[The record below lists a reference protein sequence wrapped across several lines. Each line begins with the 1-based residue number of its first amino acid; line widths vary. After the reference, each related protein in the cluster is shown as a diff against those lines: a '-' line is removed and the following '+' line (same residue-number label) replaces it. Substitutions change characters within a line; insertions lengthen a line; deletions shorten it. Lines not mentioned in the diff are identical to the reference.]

1 MNRTR
6 VLIFLVILV
15 VVYFLYFKKPPINED
30 VQFISF
36 TEDTNGNKKLKRKMY
51 QVLHLYK
58 KLIHL

>member
-36 TEDTNGNKKLKRKMY
+36 MKIKL
-51 QVLHLYK
+51 V
-58 KLIHL
+58 I